1 MLFVKFTNCRTPSF
15 MTLQLNCH
23 LRSDGIMGA
32 SPFLF
37 MPWCLGVIWTGGFE
51 LSLATLFVSRHKHYD
66 GIVQLESDGIELL
79 FELIPVRLWLLYLSL
94 SFAYNLNGSH
104 ATAVGSKQRLADY
117 VAVEATG
124 SGCCNEWWGTT
135 S

>member
-1 MLFVKFTNCRTPSF
+1 M
-15 MTLQLNCH
+15 
-23 LRSDGIMGA
+23 
-32 SPFLF
+32 
-37 MPWCLGVIWTGGFE
+37 
-51 LSLATLFVSRHKHYD
+51 SRHKHYD

-124 SGCCNEWWGTT
+124 SGCCNE
-135 S
+135 